1 MTVMAT
7 DLRFCPHCGAPV
19 TAQDQQCPQCQ
30 TDLRPFR
37 SSTTA
42 QTPKKA
48 PKMNL
53 NALMANPYK
62 EGLKRLQD
70 REGTP
75 NKPTHRWHWPWSK
88 E

>member
-1 MTVMAT
+1 VSA
-7 DLRFCPHCGAPV
+7 V
-19 TAQDQQCPQCQ
+19 SN
-30 TDLRPFR
+30 RPAAISVVDHR
-37 SSTTA
+37 E
-42 QTPKKA
+42 TPKKA